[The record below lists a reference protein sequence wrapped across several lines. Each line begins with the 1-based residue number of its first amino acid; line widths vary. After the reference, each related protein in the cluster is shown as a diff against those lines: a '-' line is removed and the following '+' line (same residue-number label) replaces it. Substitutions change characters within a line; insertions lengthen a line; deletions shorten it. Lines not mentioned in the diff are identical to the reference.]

1 MAWTFDDEQ
10 VHKQS
15 VIGGQTSSC
24 VGKTDDEKIL
34 GSQYVENGLHVGSP
48 DAFGLMEG
56 TVMIN
61 KSAEQQ
67 GSFALEV
74 KDDEHIRDNL
84 WVEQE
89 TKTKTLVA
97 DKINVRKAFI
107 RTINKGSCN
116 FVIDHATKP
125 GYKLR
130 YTCVEGPTKDVFVR
144 GKLTNTDVIRLP
156 DEWEWLV
163 HKDSITVNL
172 TPVGAPQILFL
183 KGIQGLEV
191 KIGSHSAMP
200 INCHYTI
207 YGERADTPREPN
219 VFPSEDLLNDKFV
232 GQ

>member
-24 VGKTDDEKIL
+24 VGKTDSEKIL
-34 GSQYVENGLHVGSP
+34 GSQYIENGLHVGSP

-56 TVMIN
+56 TCMVN

-67 GSFALEV
+67 GEFAMEV
-74 KDDEHIRDNL
+74 QDDQHIRDNL

-97 DKINVRKAFI
+97 DKIDVRKAFI
-107 RTINKGSCN
+107 TTINKGSCN
-116 FVIDHATKP
+116 FLIDHATKP
-125 GYKLR
+125 GHKLR
-130 YTCVEGPTKDVFVR
+130 YTCIEGPTKDVFVR
-144 GKLTNTDVIRLP
+144 GKLTNTDVITLP

-163 HKDSITVNL
+163 HPETITVNL
-172 TPVGAPQILFL
+172 TPIGAPQILFV
-183 KGIQGLEV
+183 KGKQGLEI
-191 KIGSHSAMP
+191 KIASHSAMP
-200 INCHYTI
+200 INCYYTI
-207 YGERADTPREPN
+207 YGERADVPREPN
-219 VFPSEDLLNDKFV
+219 VFPAEDLLTDKFV